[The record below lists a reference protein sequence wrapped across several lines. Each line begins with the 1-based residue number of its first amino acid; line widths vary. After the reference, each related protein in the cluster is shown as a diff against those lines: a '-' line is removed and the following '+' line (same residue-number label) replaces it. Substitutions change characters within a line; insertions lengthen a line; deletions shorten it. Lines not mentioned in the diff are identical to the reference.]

1 MVYHTVQTAVAESS
15 TQTCKHQRDTM
26 STREEVAETLREF
39 KHKTYYK
46 EEIVENICDATNIAD
61 PTNTF
66 REPEDIYQL
75 LAGIIDPTCWIERSE
90 RISDDKDGEYIKLE
104 WHCTNCHIN
113 LSYKFDDLDIKTPEE
128 IGLFYCP
135 NCGCR
140 IISKEQ

>member
-1 MVYHTVQTAVAESS
+1 
-15 TQTCKHQRDTM
+15 M

-46 EEIVENICDATNIAD
+46 EEIVKNICDAINIAD

-104 WHCTNCHIN
+104 WHCTNCDFDLTEKYDN
-113 LSYKFDDLDIKTPEE
+113 LDTAAREE
-128 IGLFYCP
+128 LGLRYCP
-135 NCGCR
+135 HCGTR
-140 IISKEQ
+140 IIGTIFDKG

>member
-1 MVYHTVQTAVAESS
+1 
-15 TQTCKHQRDTM
+15 M

-46 EEIVENICDATNIAD
+46 EEIVENICDAINIAD

-90 RISDDKDGEYIKLE
+90 RISDNKDGEYIKLE
-104 WHCTNCHIN
+104 WHCTNCDFD
-113 LSYKFDDLDIKTPEE
+113 LTERYDDLEAAAREE
-128 IGLFYCP
+128 LGLFYCP
-135 NCGCR
+135 HCGTR
-140 IISKEQ
+140 IIGTIFDK

>member
-1 MVYHTVQTAVAESS
+1 
-15 TQTCKHQRDTM
+15 M

-46 EEIVENICDATNIAD
+46 EEIVENICDAINIAD

-90 RISDDKDGEYIKLE
+90 RISNDKDGEYIKLE
-104 WHCTNCHIN
+104 WHCTNCDFN
-113 LSYKFDDLDIKTPEE
+113 LTERYDDFDAAAREE
-128 IGLFYCP
+128 LGLFYCP
-135 NCGCR
+135 HCGTR
-140 IISKEQ
+140 IIGTIFDK

>member
-1 MVYHTVQTAVAESS
+1 
-15 TQTCKHQRDTM
+15 M

-39 KHKTYYK
+39 THKTYYK
-46 EEIVENICDATNIAD
+46 EEIVETICDAINIAD

-104 WHCTNCHIN
+104 WHCTNCDFN
-113 LSYKFDDLDIKTPEE
+113 LTERYDDLDAATREE
-128 IGLFYCP
+128 LGLFYCP
-135 NCGCR
+135 HCGTR
-140 IISKEQ
+140 IIGTIFDK

>member
-1 MVYHTVQTAVAESS
+1 
-15 TQTCKHQRDTM
+15 M

-46 EEIVENICDATNIAD
+46 EEIVENICDAINIAD

-104 WHCTNCHIN
+104 WHCTNCDFN
-113 LSYKFDDLDIKTPEE
+113 LTERYDGLDAAAREE
-128 IGLFYCP
+128 LGLFYCP
-135 NCGCR
+135 HCGTR
-140 IISKEQ
+140 IIGTIFDK

>member
-1 MVYHTVQTAVAESS
+1 
-15 TQTCKHQRDTM
+15 M
-26 STREEVAETLREF
+26 SIREEVAETLREF

-46 EEIVENICDATNIAD
+46 EEIVENICDAINIAD

-104 WHCTNCHIN
+104 WHCTNCDFN
-113 LSYKFDDLDIKTPEE
+113 LTERYDNLDASAREE
-128 IGLFYCP
+128 LGLFYCP
-135 NCGCR
+135 HCGTR
-140 IISKEQ
+140 IIGTIFDK

>member
-1 MVYHTVQTAVAESS
+1 
-15 TQTCKHQRDTM
+15 M

-46 EEIVENICDATNIAD
+46 EEIVENICDAINIAD

-66 REPEDIYQL
+66 HEPEDIYQL

-104 WHCTNCHIN
+104 WYCTNCDFN
-113 LSYKFDDLDIKTPEE
+113 LTERYDDLDAATREE
-128 IGLFYCP
+128 LGLFYCP
-135 NCGCR
+135 HCGTR
-140 IISKEQ
+140 IIGTIFDK

>member
-1 MVYHTVQTAVAESS
+1 
-15 TQTCKHQRDTM
+15 M

-46 EEIVENICDATNIAD
+46 EEIVENICDAISITD

-104 WHCTNCHIN
+104 WHCTNCNFN
-113 LSYKFDDLDIKTPEE
+113 LTERYDDLDAAAREE
-128 IGLFYCP
+128 LGLFYCP
-135 NCGCR
+135 HCGTR
-140 IISKEQ
+140 IIGTIFDK